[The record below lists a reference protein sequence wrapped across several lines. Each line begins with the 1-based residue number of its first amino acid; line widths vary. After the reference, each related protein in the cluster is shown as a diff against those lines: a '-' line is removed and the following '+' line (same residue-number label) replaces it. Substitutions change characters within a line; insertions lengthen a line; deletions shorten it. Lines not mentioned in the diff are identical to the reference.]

1 MLDREKVINGLECCA
16 NGGRDLCKKC
26 YQEGPGFGIA
36 CRQGLMRDALELLK
50 EQEPVEPLIA
60 DYKIYGSNRIC
71 ANCTAY
77 LFPAGKYCP
86 GCGREVK
93 WDD

>member
-1 MLDREKVINGLECCA
+1 MLDAKEIVNWLEMSYKYSNVDENDTLVPQWVVLHA
-16 NGGRDLCKKC
+16 
-26 YQEGPGFGIA
+26 I
-36 CRQGLMRDALELLK
+36 ELLK
-50 EQEPVEPLIA
+50 GPEPVEPLIA
-60 DYKIYGSNRIC
+60 EHKIYGSNRIC

>member
-1 MLDREKVINGLECCA
+1 MNNREKVIKDFESEIMNFT
-16 NGGRDLCKKC
+16 
-26 YQEGPGFGIA
+26 PA
-36 CRQGLMRDALELLK
+36 CTSDELLKEVMETALELLK